1 MNISLLF
8 SKNFRSLL
16 FGIFF
21 LIVLIIVWHLNIII
35 SKFKRELKRIECIVK
50 FKGFSGSGAGCG
62 KEGWDQLQ
70 FANEVEN
77 YFLTCEGG

>member
-1 MNISLLF
+1 M
-8 SKNFRSLL
+8 
-16 FGIFF
+16 
-21 LIVLIIVWHLNIII
+21 
-35 SKFKRELKRIECIVK
+35 K